1 MKKQNIKKKEVVVK
15 KSEVQQSEVKP
26 QPAISDAESRRQFL
40 QKLWKGLGI
49 VASIEVAAVFFG
61 FLFSGKKDEQK
72 IKPKQLIEAGNV
84 ESFKKNSVTA
94 FRGGRFYLARLLDG
108 GFIAVSL
115 RCTHLGCSI
124 NWEEDKNRFIC
135 PCHSSAFY
143 INGEVQNPPAP
154 NALDYFPVFIEN
166 GIVKVDVGTKLQ
178 RSRFEKS
185 QVTYV

>member
-1 MKKQNIKKKEVVVK
+1 MKKQNIKKKEVVTK
-15 KSEVQQSEVKP
+15 QNEAKP
-26 QPAISDAESRRQFL
+26 QSTISDVESRRVFL
-40 QKLWKGLGI
+40 QKLWKGLGV

-61 FLFSGKKDEQK
+61 FLFSAKKDDPTL
-72 IKPKQLIEAGNV
+72 KPKQLIEAGNV
-84 ESFKKNSVTA
+84 ESFKENSVTV

-108 GFIAVSL
+108 GFIALSL

-154 NALDYFPVFIEN
+154 SALDYFPVLIQN
-166 GIVKVDVGTKLQ
+166 GIVKVDIGTKL
-178 RSRFEKS
+178 SRTRFDKS
-185 QVTYV
+185 QITYA